1 MFFRDILTMDPVR
14 EIDRLQREM
23 NRLFEGTT
31 SSGRR
36 GYPAVN
42 IWSNPEAAAVTA
54 ELPGYDPGDVD
65 ISIVGEMLTIK
76 GRRQQPELNNGD
88 HYHRRERAYGDF
100 ERSLRLP
107 FAIDSNKVEANFKNG
122 MLQIL
127 LPRAEEDKPKKIE
140 IKTS

>member
-1 MFFRDILTMDPVR
+1 M
-14 EIDRLQREM
+14 
-23 NRLFEGTT
+23 
-31 SSGRR
+31 
-36 GYPAVN
+36 
-42 IWSNPEAAAVTA
+42 
-54 ELPGYDPGDVD
+54 PGYDPGDVD